1 MTNKKIKK
9 SQLRFTI
16 SLVLLT
22 LGTGLL
28 QYYFTS
34 SGSIQISQL
43 ILIFFS
49 LYSINSLNNNR
60 KSISLNI
67 RLSFS
72 FFCIYAV
79 LVNCI
84 QYSINLEDPLI
95 KSNLYILYNAIV
107 FFSVVTFYIG
117 STRQHTIR
125 SCVIWTSL
133 TMLFIAVVQYFFGLG
148 RYDFAPRYN
157 GFFNDPNQMAFWG
170 LCSFGMVS
178 ILAKDLKTTLPA
190 FIATIMICL
199 ITMSR
204 SALLGIAPM
213 IVGVLLKMGR
223 SIYKSKYF
231 LIILIILALLICF
244 TILINP
250 QFELTEN
257 NIYFIN
263 RITSTN
269 VESQMEARGYRLL
282 YDYPEQMIFGA
293 GQGDMMRFNHDGE
306 IHSTWHGIL
315 FYYGIIG
322 LAFFLGF
329 LFNLYKRLPL
339 SDILIGL
346 GPLLYSFTTYGARTP
361 IFYIFLACIYIS
373 VHRNRVS
380 AHQSIVDSHKFRNL
394 LE

>member
-1 MTNKKIKK
+1 
-9 SQLRFTI
+9 
-16 SLVLLT
+16 
-22 LGTGLL
+22 
-28 QYYFTS
+28 
-34 SGSIQISQL
+34 
-43 ILIFFS
+43 
-49 LYSINSLNNNR
+49 
-60 KSISLNI
+60 
-67 RLSFS
+67 
-72 FFCIYAV
+72 
-79 LVNCI
+79 
-84 QYSINLEDPLI
+84 
-95 KSNLYILYNAIV
+95 
-107 FFSVVTFYIG
+107 
-117 STRQHTIR
+117 
-125 SCVIWTSL
+125 
-133 TMLFIAVVQYFFGLG
+133 
-148 RYDFAPRYN
+148 
-157 GFFNDPNQMAFWG
+157 
-170 LCSFGMVS
+170 
-178 ILAKDLKTTLPA
+178 
-190 FIATIMICL
+190 
-199 ITMSR
+199 MSR

-269 VESQMEARGYRLL
+269 VESQMEARGYGLL

-373 VHRNRVS
+373 VHRNRVPPS
-380 AHQSIVDSHKFRNL
+380 VNSGFA
-394 LE
+394 

>member
-1 MTNKKIKK
+1 MANKRINTT
-9 SQLRFTI
+9 QVRFII
-16 SLVLLT
+16 SITLLIS
-22 LGTGLL
+22 GIGLL

-34 SGSIQISQL
+34 SGSVQISQL
-43 ILIFFS
+43 ILVIFSFFS
-49 LYSINSLNNNR
+49 IRSLKINY
-60 KSISLNI
+60 KCISPKV
-67 RLSFS
+67 RLLFIC
-72 FFCIYAV
+72 FCIYAL
-79 LVNCI
+79 LVNFT
-84 QYSINLEDPLI
+84 QYFINLEESLI
-95 KSNLYILYNAIV
+95 KSTLYIIYNAVI
-107 FFSVVTFYIG
+107 FFSVVTYYIG

-190 FIATIMICL
+190 FIAAIIICL

-213 IVGVLLKMGR
+213 IVGVLLKMVR

-269 VESQMEARGYRLL
+269 VESQMEARGYGLL

-329 LFNLYKRLPL
+329 LFNLYKRLSL

-373 VHRNRVS
+373 VHRNRVPPS
-380 AHQSIVDSHKFRNL
+380 VNSGFA
-394 LE
+394 